1 MKKPLSFSL
10 LFLAFSAG
18 VLRSES
24 DNSLEKWWNGKRGTG
39 DWFGAR
45 PALEDRGINLTGKW
59 IGTFYGVAAGGLDQ
73 RGAFD
78 QSLHFDLKVDFAKLT
93 GWTALEG
100 LTAVAGVRYRDGLN
114 VNNFVGAST
123 TFNPSTYQSGKQ
135 WRLMP
140 FYLTYTTPEL
150 FGVKEF
156 LTLSGGWE
164 NPYDIFAQQAESKL
178 FRNNAIISSKGIS
191 ANGVGWSS
199 GYAAWGG
206 YVKINP
212 VKWYYAQAGLFL
224 AIPNANNT
232 GNHGLDFQGARPA
245 DRNGLYFIAET
256 GVIPQIGPSQLP
268 GKYVFGGYYWGLE
281 NTSFSGQPFDGK
293 FGFYWQADQMLWR
306 EPSPQVA
313 EEKSGDA
320 KALKVPAT
328 SKPKLNDQGLRWFS
342 FFNFAPAYNN
352 AMPFYFHTGLIYKGL
367 IPRREQDQTG
377 VALAL
382 GNYSYDKILADYS
395 AGRTV
400 HQTYEGV
407 LEFDYRIQ
415 VSKWAFVQPFL
426 QYLIR
431 PNGTGLVQNATVL
444 GLHFGVEF

>member
-1 MKKPLSFSL
+1 MRKSLSL
-10 LFLAFSAG
+10 LTLFFATFGGTLH
-18 VLRSES
+18 SES
-24 DNSLEKWWNGKRGTG
+24 DALEKWWNGKRGSG

-45 PALEDRGINLTGKW
+45 PVLEDRGINLSGKW
-59 IGTFYGVAAGGLDQ
+59 IGTFYGVAAGGLEQ
-73 RGAFD
+73 RTTFD

-93 GWTALEG
+93 GWGALEG
-100 LTAVAGVRYRDGLN
+100 LTGVAGVRYRDGVN
-114 VNNFVGAST
+114 VNNFVGASS

-140 FYLTYTTPEL
+140 FFLTYTTPEL
-150 FGVKEF
+150 FGVKEL
-156 LTLSGGWE
+156 LTLSGGWV

-206 YVKINP
+206 YLKVKP
-212 VKWYYAQAGLFL
+212 VEWYYAQAGLFL

-245 DRNGLYFIAET
+245 NLNGLYFMAET
-256 GVIPQIGPSQLP
+256 GVTPRIGPSQLP
-268 GKYVFGGYYWGLE
+268 GKYVFGSYYWGLE
-281 NTSFSGQPFDGK
+281 NTAYSGEVLDGK
-293 FGFYWQADQMLWR
+293 YGFYWQADQMLWR
-306 EPSPQVA
+306 EPSPSA
-313 EEKSGDA
+313 ALPSGDG
-320 KALKVPAT
+320 KTLKTPTA

-342 FFNFAPAYNN
+342 FFTFAPPNNN

-367 IPRREQDQTG
+367 IPGRDQDQTG
-377 VALAL
+377 VAFAL
-382 GNYSYDKILADYS
+382 GNYSYDKIQADYR

-415 VSKWAFVQPFL
+415 INKWAFVQPFL
-426 QYLIR
+426 QYVIR

-444 GLHFGVEF
+444 GLHFGVDF